1 MPDDTKRTPIL
12 FLILLILPCA
22 AAAGNDINLSV
33 VIPVFQGSMHID
45 GFLQEEEWNKATKIQ
60 DFYSYYPVDGQP
72 ASEKTGVMLI
82 YNQSALYLAFICF
95 DNDPQFIRAT
105 IAKRDDIF
113 DDDHVTLFLDTFN
126 NGKEAYEFDFNPYGI
141 QTDGIYVDMIEQNLK
156 PDFIFYS
163 KGRLFEKGYIVEVEI
178 PFKSIRFPSNPD
190 MVWGFAFMRTIPHL
204 DKTFIWPGIS
214 RQATTFV
221 PQFGKLH
228 GLSGIEPSHNFEI
241 LPEFWSI
248 QQGTLN
254 TTNNQFN
261 EKAMEYEG
269 GLNLKFGLSSNVTAD
284 LTYNPDFS
292 QIEADADKIDVN
304 RRFPLYYDE
313 KRPFFLEGTNIFQT
327 PFQIPI
333 NPLSVVYTRQIVD
346 PIFGLKLTGQLSDYE
361 FGLLEGL
368 DEYYGSQEY
377 LQEQAGT
384 YKFSHPEFDDSLFIK
399 KHLDRLSYHSIFR
412 LKKNMWSSSYLG
424 TIVTDMR
431 QDEWYSTTYGLDGS
445 LLIGQQYSFSFQA
458 LNSVSKDIF
467 TGKMIHDPA
476 FSASLF
482 RSSRDLSF
490 QLSYHDI
497 FPNFRAAN
505 GFVMRTDDFREGSAT
520 LWHDFLSEQSFF
532 SKIQPLLYLSTM
544 YNHQGEKIESYIG
557 PVIILEMKGR
567 HKVDLRYYRQFEDYY
582 GYGFNKNWFYLNYN
596 NHTFYWLVFDFTGY
610 FGDGIYYDAVYYG
623 IEPFLGTMQSYTISA
638 ELNLL
643 KNWSTEF
650 TVSLYDFNGN
660 QNSVDYHTV
669 QNIYRMRTNFQFSR
683 EIGMRAILERNDYYR
698 DLDINALFSYQPSP
712 GTVIFIGYNDYFFRN
727 QSNQLNRYAH
737 GFFLKLSYLF
747 RL

>member
-1 MPDDTKRTPIL
+1 MLYGERVLCTIFTISFILVYRTVTADNT
-12 FLILLILPCA
+12 ILL
-22 AAAGNDINLSV
+22 S
-33 VIPVFQGSMHID
+33 IPQFEGTIQID
-45 GFLQEEEWNKATKIQ
+45 GYLQEDAWKNALKIQ
-60 DFYSYYPVDGQP
+60 DFFSYYPVDCQP
-72 ASEKTGVMLI
+72 ASEKTAVMLT

-95 DNDPQFIRAT
+95 DENPLLIRST

-126 NGKEAYEFDFNPYGI
+126 NGKEAYEFDFNPFGI

-156 PDFIFYS
+156 PDFVFYS

-178 PFKSIRFPSNPD
+178 PFKSIHFPNNPN

-204 DKTFIWPGIS
+204 DKTFIWPEIS

-221 PQFGKLH
+221 PQFAKLY
-228 GLSGIEPSHNFEI
+228 GLSGIESSHNIEI

-248 QQGTLN
+248 QQGNLN
-254 TTNNQFN
+254 PSTNQFN

-269 GLNLKFGLSSNVTAD
+269 GLNLKFGFLSNLTAD

-327 PFQIPI
+327 PFQIPN
-333 NPLSVVYTRQIVD
+333 NPISVVYTRRIVD
-346 PIFGLKLTGQLSDYE
+346 PLFGLKLTGQLSDYE

-368 DEYYGSQEY
+368 DEYYGSSEY
-377 LQEQAGT
+377 LREQAHN
-384 YKFSHPEFDDSLFIK
+384 YKFFYQDFDSAAFLK
-399 KHLDRLSYHSIFR
+399 KYQNRLSYHSIFR

-424 TIVTDMR
+424 TIITDMR
-431 QDEWYSTTYGLDGS
+431 QGNQYSTTYGLDGS
-445 LLIGQQYSFSFQA
+445 LLFGQQYSFNFQA
-458 LNSVSKDIF
+458 LNSVTKDIF
-467 TGKMIHDPA
+467 TGVIKHDPA
-476 FSASLF
+476 FSASIF

-490 QLSYHDI
+490 QLSYQDI

-505 GFVMRTDDFREGSAT
+505 GFLMRTDDFREGSAT

-532 SKIQPLLYLSTM
+532 SKVQPLLYFSTM

-582 GYGFNKNWFYLNYN
+582 GYGFNKNWYYLNYS
-596 NHTFYWLVFDFTGY
+596 NHTFFWLGFNFTGY
-610 FGDGIYYDAVYYG
+610 FGDGIYYDAVYAG
-623 IEPFLGTMQSYTISA
+623 IKPFLGTMQSYDFSM

-643 KNWSTEF
+643 NNWSTEF
-650 TVSLYDFNGN
+650 TISLYDFSGD
-660 QNSVDYHTV
+660 QNSIHYHTA

-683 EIGMRAILERNDYYR
+683 EIAVRLIMQRNDYHR
-698 DLDINALFSYQPSP
+698 DLDLNVLFSYQPSP

-727 QSNQLNRYAH
+727 QDNNFNRYAH